1 MEIIFYPGV
10 QLFVEGAKRAGL
22 ELMLFTGL
30 PEVISQPDR
39 NCEVTEVP
47 DRNVHANFLHA
58 APMPRKAL
66 KPLNHPVE

>member
-10 QLFVEGAKRAGL
+10 QLLLKGAKRAGL

-39 NCEVTEVP
+39 NCDVIEVP
-47 DRNVHANFLHA
+47 DRNVRANFLRA
-58 APMPRKAL
+58 AAMPVRRS
-66 KPLNHPVE
+66 NH